1 MPEPPFRDPSSSQ
14 ETVMEFA
21 FLKRFLAER
30 RVYRRVVQEL
40 SFCTDREL
48 RELGFERVDIPR
60 IARRAAEETRAA

>member
-1 MPEPPFRDPSSSQ
+1 
-14 ETVMEFA
+14 MEFS
-21 FLKRFLAER
+21 FWKRFLEER

-60 IARRAAEETRAA
+60 IARLTVDESRGV

>member
-1 MPEPPFRDPSSSQ
+1 
-14 ETVMEFA
+14 MELTFW
-21 FLKRFLAER
+21 KRFFEER

-60 IARRAAEETRAA
+60 IARLAADAAWAA